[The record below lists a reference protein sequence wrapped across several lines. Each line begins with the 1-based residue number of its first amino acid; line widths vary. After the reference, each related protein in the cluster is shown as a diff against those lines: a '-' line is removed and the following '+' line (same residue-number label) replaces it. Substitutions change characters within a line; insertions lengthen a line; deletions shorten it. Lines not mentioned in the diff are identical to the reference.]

1 MNWYLAK
8 IVYQIICGD
17 GQHIPQFDE
26 QLRLIVAGNEHEAFQ
41 KAQRI
46 GATEQ
51 ESFLNDK
58 QLLVKWK
65 FIDVCELYKLS
76 ELIDGAELYS
86 RIQEVEEAG
95 SFIELVHRKADYIQG
110 DNVLRSLELI

>member
-1 MNWYLAK
+1 MNWYLTK

-17 GQHIPQFDE
+17 GNHTPQFDE
-26 QLRLIVAGNEHEAFQ
+26 QLRLIAAGDEHEAFQ

-46 GATEQ
+46 GIMEQ

-58 QLLVKWK
+58 QHLVKWK

-86 RIQEVEEAG
+86 RIHEADDATRFVEM
-95 SFIELVHRKADYIQG
+95 IHRKADYIQG
-110 DNVLRSLELI
+110 DNVLKSLELI

>member
-1 MNWYLAK
+1 MNWYLTK

-17 GQHIPQFDE
+17 GNHRPQFDE
-26 QLRLIVAGNEHEAFQ
+26 QLRLIGATSEYEAFH

-46 GATEQ
+46 GITGQ
-51 ESFLNDK
+51 EKFLNDR
-58 QLLVKWK
+58 QCLVEWK

-86 RIQEVEEAG
+86 RIQETDDAVNY
-95 SFIELVHRKADYIQG
+95 IDIIHRKADYIEG
-110 DNVLRSLELI
+110 ENALRSLELI